1 MAPGPGRFR
10 VITYLYLKIRL
21 YTIYV
26 AVVIINYCRA
36 FNNIVWIYN
45 GLFQLIRIKVDVG
58 IMGHL
63 SSSVNFLGCDHWKKA
78 RFMVLHNKDMEIL
91 KIKLFQ

>member
-1 MAPGPGRFR
+1 MSKCARQERKGERACTLQ
-10 VITYLYLKIRL
+10 TY
-21 YTIYV
+21 
-26 AVVIINYCRA
+26 
-36 FNNIVWIYN
+36 
-45 GLFQLIRIKVDVG
+45 KVDVG

-63 SSSVNFLGCDHWKKA
+63 SSSVKFLGCDYWKKA

>member
-1 MAPGPGRFR
+1 MHVGPHK
-10 VITYLYLKIRL
+10 TSRL
-21 YTIYV
+21 VFASYY
-26 AVVIINYCRA
+26 
-36 FNNIVWIYN
+36 
-45 GLFQLIRIKVDVG
+45 KVDVG

-63 SSSVNFLGCDHWKKA
+63 SSSVQFLGCDYWKKA

>member
-1 MAPGPGRFR
+1 MACHTCAVHVR
-10 VITYLYLKIRL
+10 VYHVPCTMY
-21 YTIYV
+21 
-26 AVVIINYCRA
+26 
-36 FNNIVWIYN
+36 
-45 GLFQLIRIKVDVG
+45 KVDVG

-63 SSSVNFLGCDHWKKA
+63 SSSVNFLGCDYWKKA